1 MEGQRIEEQKL
12 SSKINKMSTFN
23 TILAQTLAG
32 TVIEIIVLLLV
43 AGMIGYLTS
52 FFYYRSI
59 YQKKIDKLKSE
70 MKDLQIKNDGLL
82 DQIDQLNKEVGE
94 LKDKLSKK

>member
-1 MEGQRIEEQKL
+1 MI
-12 SSKINKMSTFN
+12 TFN

-43 AGMIGYLTS
+43 AGMIGYFTS

-59 YQKKIDKLKSE
+59 YRKKIYKLESDL
-70 MKDLQIKNDGLL
+70 KDLEIKNDRLL
-82 DQIDQLNKEVGE
+82 DQIIKLEKELE
-94 LKDKLSKK
+94 EKKK

>member
-1 MEGQRIEEQKL
+1 MI
-12 SSKINKMSTFN
+12 TFN

-43 AGMIGYLTS
+43 AGMIGYFTS

-59 YQKKIDKLKSE
+59 YRKKIDKLESE
-70 MKDLQIKNDGLL
+70 LKDLQIKNDGLQ
-82 DQIDQLNKEVGE
+82 DQIGQLKKELE
-94 LKDKLSKK
+94 EKEKQIKS

>member
-1 MEGQRIEEQKL
+1 MI
-12 SSKINKMSTFN
+12 TFN

-59 YQKKIDKLKSE
+59 YRKKIDKLESE
-70 MKDLQIKNDGLL
+70 LKDLQIKNDGLL
-82 DQIDQLNKEVGE
+82 DQIIQLKKEVE
-94 LKDKLSKK
+94 EKEKQIKS

>member
-1 MEGQRIEEQKL
+1 MI
-12 SSKINKMSTFN
+12 TFN

-82 DQIDQLNKEVGE
+82 DQIDQLNKEVEE